1 MFEKQLVVNGI
12 PRSLVVEGDETLAD
26 MLRKLGCTSVK
37 IGCGTGQCGAC
48 NVIIDG
54 KLVRTCTMKMKRVA
68 DGARI
73 TTLEGIGTP
82 GHLHP
87 LQKAWILHGGAQCG
101 FCTPG
106 FIVSAKA
113 LLDHNPKPTREQ
125 VRDWFQDHRN
135 ACRCTGYK
143 PLVDAVMDAAAVMR
157 GEKDAAELEYKEP
170 ANGAVWGTRRPRPS
184 TVARVTGT
192 ALYGADMADKLPP
205 DTLHLALAQATVS
218 HANIWGIDTSEAER
232 MPGVAAVL
240 TAKDVKGNN
249 SISGLIT
256 FPTNMGD
263 GLDRPILC
271 DKKIFQYGDAYAIV
285 CADTEAHAR
294 AAAAKVKIDL
304 EVLPAYMSAP
314 EAMAPDAIEI
324 HPGTPN
330 VYYDQNIEKGPDT
343 APLFYFFYVLV

>member
-12 PRSLVVEGDETLAD
+12 PRNLVVEGDETLAD
-26 MLRKLGCTSVK
+26 MLRKVGYTSVK

-68 DGARI
+68 DGAKI

-113 LLDHNPKPTREQ
+113 LLDQNPNPTREQ

-157 GEKDAAELEYKEP
+157 GEKDASELEYKEP

-184 TVARVTGT
+184 TVARVTGG
-192 ALYGADMADKLPP
+192 YG
-205 DTLHLALAQATVS
+205 
-218 HANIWGIDTSEAER
+218 R
-232 MPGVAAVL
+232 
-240 TAKDVKGNN
+240 
-249 SISGLIT
+249 
-256 FPTNMGD
+256 
-263 GLDRPILC
+263 
-271 DKKIFQYGDAYAIV
+271 
-285 CADTEAHAR
+285 
-294 AAAAKVKIDL
+294 
-304 EVLPAYMSAP
+304 
-314 EAMAPDAIEI
+314 
-324 HPGTPN
+324 
-330 VYYDQNIEKGPDT
+330 
-343 APLFYFFYVLV
+343 